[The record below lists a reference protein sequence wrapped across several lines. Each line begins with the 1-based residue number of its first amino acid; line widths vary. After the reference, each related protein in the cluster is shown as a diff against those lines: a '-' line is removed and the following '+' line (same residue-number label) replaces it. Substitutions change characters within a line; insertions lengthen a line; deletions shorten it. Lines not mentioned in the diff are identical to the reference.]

1 MAGDGMIR
9 LSPCFK
15 EMVWGG
21 ERLRTVF
28 GYEIPGNDTGECWA
42 IAAHPHGDCTVS
54 QGPYASRTLSELWKD
69 EPQLFG
75 RTAADEG
82 SSGIFPLLTKIID
95 AKQDLSVQVHPD
107 DEYAGIHEN
116 GAKGKTECWYVLDCD
131 PGATIIIGHNAR
143 THAELEDMVRSG
155 RWSEFLRE
163 IPIKKGDFFQIFPG
177 TLHAIK
183 GGTMILETQQNSDIT
198 YRVYDYDRLQNG
210 RPRELHIEQSLDV
223 IRVPFDEKAGYE
235 KGEALIGG
243 PNESLVKCDHYQVWH
258 LRCEENSVY
267 QNNGSDYMLCSVI
280 GGEGT
285 IRVFT
290 GSTPG
295 EPVRVRKGDHFIL
308 IYGFTGFAATGNI
321 EMICSAPVK

>member
-1 MAGDGMIR
+1 MIR

-21 ERLRTVF
+21 DKLKTVF

-42 IAAHPHGDCTVS
+42 IAAHPHGDCTVAG
-54 QGPYASRTLSELWKD
+54 GPYDGRTLSELWKN

-75 RTAADEG
+75 RTPVDEG
-82 SSGIFPLLTKIID
+82 SSDIFPLLTKIID

-116 GAKGKTECWYVLDCD
+116 GAKGTTECWYVLDCD
-131 PGATIIIGHNAR
+131 PGTTIIIGHNAR
-143 THAELEDMVRSG
+143 TRKELAELVNTG
-155 RWSEFLRE
+155 RWGEFLRE

-183 GGTMILETQQNSDIT
+183 AGTMILETQQNSDIT

-210 RPRELHIEQSLDV
+210 RLRELHIKQSLDV
-223 IRVPFDEKAGYE
+223 IKVPFDEKAGYE
-235 KGEALIGG
+235 KGEALLGG

-258 LRCEENSVY
+258 LRCGGNSTY
-267 QNNGSDYMLCSVI
+267 HNNGSSYMLCSVTE
-280 GGEGT
+280 GEG
-285 IRVFT
+285 
-290 GSTPG
+290 S
-295 EPVRVRKGDHFIL
+295 VRVLNGTETGNQVSVGKGDHFIL
-308 IYGFTGFAATGNI
+308 TNGFTGFILTGNI
-321 EMICSAPVK
+321 EMICSVPGKG